1 MDEQE
6 QQEGGCSLFT
16 LMMLLGI
23 IGLIGFIATAMG
35 AGL

>member
-1 MDEQE
+1 MDE

-16 LMMLLGI
+16 LMMILGI
-23 IGLIGFIATAMG
+23 IGLIGLMATATMG